1 MTTSYAT
8 QADTMKKMQL
18 LDLMKRFHRGVNKSA
33 KKSELIEELY
43 GLEAAQDKSYNSR
56 YDRSLRD
63 MIEEINRDGGVIC
76 SDSTHGYWWA
86 DSIDDG
92 IEAAEKNLARAFTQ
106 KKNAEQLIEN
116 LKREYGGQLGMFQ

>member
-8 QADTMKKMQL
+8 QADERKKYQL
-18 LDLMKRFHRGVNKSA
+18 LDLMRRYHRGVDKSA

-43 GLEAAQDKSYNSR
+43 GPEAAQDKTYNSR

-63 MIEEINRDGGVIC
+63 MIEEINQEGGVIC

-86 DSIDDG
+86 ASIDDG
-92 IEAAEKNLARAFTQ
+92 IAAAEKNLARAFTQ